1 MFLIHAF
8 TFTIPL
14 DALRRRT
21 EQFLI
26 PSKKNLLQTNFSGFL
41 MRIKLSSR
49 KIIIITP
56 QCPKQRMIPTVVY
69 SHAFLQNTCLLS
81 RGNHSGLT
89 LNGEPRDEMASDLLN
104 LASALRAE
112 NDLPKVFQRMADCQQ
127 ASDNRESPKN
137 WLDKEVGNAGLAYRR
152 PPTPKDGNSLFHAMY
167 DQLLRLGNASQT
179 STKLRSDLV
188 NYLRSNPANQM
199 ELISVNLSISGHGT
213 LICEE

>member
-1 MFLIHAF
+1 
-8 TFTIPL
+8 
-14 DALRRRT
+14 
-21 EQFLI
+21 
-26 PSKKNLLQTNFSGFL
+26 
-41 MRIKLSSR
+41 
-49 KIIIITP
+49 
-56 QCPKQRMIPTVVY
+56 
-69 SHAFLQNTCLLS
+69 
-81 RGNHSGLT
+81 
-89 LNGEPRDEMASDLLN
+89 MASDLLN

-137 WLDKEVGNAGLAYRR
+137 RLDKEVGNAGLAYRR

-188 NYLRSNPANQM
+188 NYLRSNPATQM

>member
-1 MFLIHAF
+1 
-8 TFTIPL
+8 
-14 DALRRRT
+14 
-21 EQFLI
+21 
-26 PSKKNLLQTNFSGFL
+26 

-137 WLDKEVGNAGLAYRR
+137 RLDKEVGNAGLAYRR

-188 NYLRSNPANQM
+188 NYLRSNPATQM

-213 LICEE
+213 LICEEWLWKVNGVTGLLCGASSACSKSQWR

>member
-1 MFLIHAF
+1 
-8 TFTIPL
+8 
-14 DALRRRT
+14 
-21 EQFLI
+21 
-26 PSKKNLLQTNFSGFL
+26 

-152 PPTPKDGNSLFHAMY
+152 PPTPKDGNSLFHAIY
-167 DQLLRLGNASQT
+167 DQLLRLGRASQT

-188 NYLRSNPANQM
+188 NYLRSNPATQM

>member
-1 MFLIHAF
+1 M
-8 TFTIPL
+8 
-14 DALRRRT
+14 
-21 EQFLI
+21 
-26 PSKKNLLQTNFSGFL
+26 
-41 MRIKLSSR
+41 
-49 KIIIITP
+49 
-56 QCPKQRMIPTVVY
+56 
-69 SHAFLQNTCLLS
+69 S

-137 WLDKEVGNAGLAYRR
+137 RLDKEVGNVGLTYRR

-188 NYLRSNPANQM
+188 NYLRSNPATQM

>member
-1 MFLIHAF
+1 
-8 TFTIPL
+8 
-14 DALRRRT
+14 
-21 EQFLI
+21 
-26 PSKKNLLQTNFSGFL
+26 

-167 DQLLRLGNASQT
+167 DQLLRLGRASQT
-179 STKLRSDLV
+179 STKLRSDLA
-188 NYLRSNPANQM
+188 NYLRSNPATQM

-213 LICEE
+213 LICEEWLWKVNGVTGLLCGASSACSKSQWR